1 VSELREKVAH
11 VKRAGQTR
19 SHTCHW
25 PGCAK
30 QVPPAMW
37 GCKPHWFALP
47 KNLRDAIW
55 CSYQPG
61 QEETLTPSHA
71 YLDAAHAVQRWIR
84 ERPPNT
90 KG

>member
-1 VSELREKVAH
+1 MTELRDKVDH

-25 PGCAK
+25 PGCLR

-47 KNLRDAIW
+47 KPLRHAIW
-55 CSYQPG
+55 RTYQPG
-61 QEETLTPSHA
+61 QETTLTPSSA
-71 YLDAAHAVQRWIR
+71 YLDAADAVQQWIR
-84 ERPPNT
+84 EQSAGAKR
-90 KG
+90 